1 MTQQFY
7 SWIYSQKSS
16 ENTNL
21 KRYMHPNVHRII
33 VYNGQD
39 METI

>member
-7 SWIYSQKSS
+7 SWIFTQEN

-21 KRYMHPNVHRII
+21 KRYMHPMFII
-33 VYNGQD
+33 TYNSQD
-39 METI
+39 MNST